1 MTTIP
6 SVPKHEWLRATLM
19 DDIRGLPPH
28 APLPTERNLSDTYN
42 VSRDTVRKALDW
54 LHTSGAI
61 YRVQGA
67 GTFVAGMTIT
77 KTLSLSS
84 FTRDMIDRGMEPSSK
99 LLAMDRRAAGRVIG
113 EQLGVA
119 ESDEV
124 VRVTRVRLANARPI
138 CLETTHIVGALVPG
152 LMDADLT
159 ESLYAILDTRYSLR
173 VMRAEQIVT
182 AVAVS
187 EIEAALLAIPTHSAA
202 MHVHRIG
209 MDERDSPIESTTTIY
224 RGDMYDLRFAVHR
237 H

>member
-1 MTTIP
+1 
-6 SVPKHEWLRATLM
+6 
-19 DDIRGLPPH
+19 
-28 APLPTERNLSDTYN
+28 
-42 VSRDTVRKALDW
+42 
-54 LHTSGAI
+54 
-61 YRVQGA
+61 
-67 GTFVAGMTIT
+67 
-77 KTLSLSS
+77 
-84 FTRDMIDRGMEPSSK
+84 
-99 LLAMDRRAAGRVIG
+99 
-113 EQLGVA
+113 
-119 ESDEV
+119 
-124 VRVTRVRLANARPI
+124 
-138 CLETTHIVGALVPG
+138 
-152 LMDADLT
+152 MDADLT